1 LSRADQCHFDAAPPS
16 VHTIATMSHPLPP
29 ESEENQPPP
38 LPDLNQALLDEAGL
52 AELLSDIEACTEVTE
67 IIPKQAAEGY
77 VAENATLTLADARR
91 MLAARAVRAVQIR
104 YRYDGVDWW
113 DTLMVLPEGY
123 RLVRI
128 RHDFGGAG

>member
-1 LSRADQCHFDAAPPS
+1 
-16 VHTIATMSHPLPP
+16 MSHPLPP

-52 AELLSDIEACTEVTE
+52 AELLSDIEACTEATE